1 MTVAIVHD
9 KVTPM
14 AAILSGSSRTAVR
27 YMRTHWL
34 ELSQTN
40 MLPFLAI
47 MAILATEFAMFGNL
61 LTNILAMVEEE
72 QVANSLYLDVLKFQG
87 LSLLFTLGIGFISA
101 WQFVRIIRLYLRAEL
116 NWIGLNKPVI
126 IATLMTMLYALGIAL
141 ISSLAF
147 IAGVFVIA
155 VPIALIAAVGD
166 AHPAWGMMA
175 VPLMFAAMAG
185 VVWFACRFA
194 IGLPA
199 VAMDETPDFFKD
211 LWGISKGE
219 TWGYPLRLLGAMVV
233 LFIVLIPVSITYGFF
248 VFGKIWVDLTA
259 EPGPSALSP
268 ELLRSL
274 FDNLLVGQLLWGAIM
289 QPVTWYFALLTA
301 ECYRRF
307 KARRSGDVVAAAPG
321 SITI

>member
-1 MTVAIVHD
+1 
-9 KVTPM
+9 M
-14 AAILSGSSRTAVR
+14 AAILSGSSRTVLR
-27 YMRTHWL
+27 YIRTHWL
-34 ELSQTN
+34 ELVQIN
-40 MLPFLAI
+40 LLPFVAI
-47 MAILATEFAMFGNL
+47 MAILAAEFAIFGAL
-61 LTNILAMVEEE
+61 LSRILAMVEQE
-72 QVANSLYLDVLKFQG
+72 QVESSLYLDVLKFQG

-101 WQFVRIIRLYLRAEL
+101 WQFVRVTRLYLQAEL
-116 NWIGLNKPVI
+116 NWIGLSTPVI
-126 IATLMTMLYALGIAL
+126 IATLMTMLYALGISL

-155 VPIALIAAVGD
+155 VPIALIPAVSD

-199 VAMDETPDFFKD
+199 AALGETPDFFKD

-233 LFIVLIPVSITYGFF
+233 LSIVLIPVSIIYGFF
-248 VFGKIWVDLTA
+248 VFGKIWMDLTA

-307 KARRSGDVVAAAPG
+307 KAKRSGDFVAAAPG
-321 SITI
+321 SVTI